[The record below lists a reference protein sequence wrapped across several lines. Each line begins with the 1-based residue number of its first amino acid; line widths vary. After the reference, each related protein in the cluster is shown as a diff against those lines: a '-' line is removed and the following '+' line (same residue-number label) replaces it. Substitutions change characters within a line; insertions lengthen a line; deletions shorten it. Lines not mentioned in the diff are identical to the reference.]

1 MRILNIALG
10 LVLVGNAMAEP
21 RGLSDIYQLAV
32 ANDPSLR
39 AQIAV
44 RGASEALG
52 NQIRGAQGLSASASV
67 SVKGTQ
73 NLKSDDDYGTGTLS
87 LTLSV
92 PLSVSDNVPV
102 P

>member
-10 LVLVGNAMAEP
+10 LVFVGIVMAEP

-39 AQIAV
+39 AHIAV

-52 NQIRGAQGLSASASV
+52 KQIRGAQGLSASASV
-67 SVKGTQ
+67 AV
-73 NLKSDDDYGTGTLS
+73 
-87 LTLSV
+87 
-92 PLSVSDNVPV
+92 
-102 P
+102 